1 MSQETNTDQDLTTYD
16 IQRVSC
22 VQVPL
27 WLPEHTFDFLKAL
40 YAEPDINMEL
50 QVMLLNAVRANLE
63 EVSEFSPAAAS
74 IVKNTKK
81 MINNLRDM

>member
-16 IQRVSC
+16 IQCVSC

-27 WLPEHTFDFLKAL
+27 WLPENTFDFLKAL

-63 EVSEFSPAAAS
+63 EVSEFSPASAS